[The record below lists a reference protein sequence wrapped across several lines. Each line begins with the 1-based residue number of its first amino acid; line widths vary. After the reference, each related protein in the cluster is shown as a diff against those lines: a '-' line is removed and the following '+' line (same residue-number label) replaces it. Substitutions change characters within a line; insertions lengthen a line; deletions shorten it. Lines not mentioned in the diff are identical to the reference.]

1 MKNKNIHTVS
11 NASTSASDS
20 KTNNMKDAHMNN
32 NQKSATIINIAEKHD
47 SLDQSSNAMAQS
59 DSHSDIYFNESMGG
73 SALPKIR
80 RLGDR
85 IGSQAKKTRAKN
97 SRVAA
102 TAMADGRLMR
112 SPAGLRLLLGI
123 TELADLRDYADIFSP
138 TADELANLGANKDSF
153 DHYGTI
159 IAVGVWAQ
167 NTREEIANGL
177 VTGEAAALGAAES
190 DRAFELLGNTSAFK
204 AGRNKAR
211 HLWLSHDPDAA
222 ALLSETSE
230 ADHRAGRKNKNH
242 AERLFLTTQVAKKA

>member
-1 MKNKNIHTVS
+1 
-11 NASTSASDS
+11 
-20 KTNNMKDAHMNN
+20 MNN
-32 NQKSATIINIAEKHD
+32 NQKTATLIYIAEKHD
-47 SLDQSSNAMAQS
+47 SLDQSSKSLALS
-59 DSHSDIYFNESMGG
+59 DSHSDIYFDESMGG
-73 SALPKIR
+73 SKLPAIR
-80 RLGDR
+80 RICDR
-85 IGSQAKKTRAKN
+85 VGGQAKKASAKK

-102 TAMADGRLMR
+102 TAMADSRLMR

-177 VTGEAAALGAAES
+177 VTGEAAAQASAEA
-190 DRAFELLGNTSAFK
+190 DTAFTLLGNTSAFK

-222 ALLSETSE
+222 ALLSELGE
-230 ADHRAGRKNKNH
+230 ADHRAGRKAKAH
-242 AERLFLTTQVAKKA
+242 AERLFGDTPVAKKA

>member
-1 MKNKNIHTVS
+1 MKNKNISTVS
-11 NASTSASDS
+11 NTSTSASDS
-20 KTNNMKDAHMNN
+20 QTNNVKDAHMNN
-32 NQKSATIINIAEKHD
+32 NQKFATLISLTEKHD
-47 SLDQSSNAMAQS
+47 SLDQSSNSMAQS
-59 DSHSDIYFNESMGG
+59 DSHSDIYFDESIGG
-73 SALPKIR
+73 PKLPEIR
-80 RLGDR
+80 RIGDR
-85 IGSQAKKTRAKN
+85 VGSKAKKASAKD

-102 TAMADGRLMR
+102 TAMADSRLMR

-222 ALLSETSE
+222 ALLSELGE
-230 ADHRAGRKNKNH
+230 ADHRAGRKAKAH
-242 AERLFLTTQVAKKA
+242 AERLFGDTPVAKKA